1 MSKFLNTAFGII
13 GAGIVGF
20 IIGVW
25 ATFAYV
31 GNSMTKA
38 NEIEDE
44 WTAVTAKQ
52 IASQFNRL
60 FYR

>member
-1 MSKFLNTAFGII
+1 MSKFLNTVFGII

-20 IIGVW
+20 IIGVG

-44 WTAVTAKQ
+44 WITVTANN

>member
-20 IIGVW
+20 IIGAW
-25 ATFAYV
+25 TTFACV
-31 GNSMTKA
+31 GNSMNAA

-44 WTAVTAKQ
+44 LVTITAKCTA
-52 IASQFNRL
+52 ASFNRL